1 MRFRLALLA
10 TVMVTVVSEA
20 RAADAASAPRQYRVA
35 TFQADVTI
43 PVGHACMGGG
53 IPDVNEII
61 DPLFAKGFVLLGGSE
76 QPVVVVAVDFCQL
89 NNDAFDRWR
98 AALAEAAGTA
108 PQRVMLATV

>member
-61 DPLFAKGFVLLGGSE
+61 DPLFAKGFVLLG
-76 QPVVVVAVDFCQL
+76 VASRPWSSW
-89 NNDAFDRWR
+89 RWTS
-98 AALAEAAGTA
+98 AS
-108 PQRVMLATV
+108 